1 MEEKLFIRV
10 HQFCM
15 VVGELLFH
23 FKESFLKETV
33 VNRSRKSFI
42 EQRTLKYFTIF
53 NYAKEHCL
61 ELGEK
66 ILQVYALVIVFV
78 FKR

>member
-1 MEEKLFIRV
+1 
-10 HQFCM
+10 M

-33 VNRSRKSFI
+33 VNRSRKSII
-42 EQRTLKYFTIF
+42 EQRTQKYFTIF

-61 ELGEK
+61 ELEEK
-66 ILQVYALVIVFV
+66 ILHVYALVIVFV